1 METNKILS
9 FEEFSTKG
17 TETATAE
24 APTTDTATVDVATT
38 DADAAR
44 DTDREDVRDE
54 ETTDTEETTDAE
66 ETEET
71 EDETTDE
78 AEEMDGDSK
87 ETMTVA
93 EMYEKACEAMQH
105 EAAAYEADEY
115 EDHTK
120 GTYMKNTATLAA
132 EGHCKAV
139 EEMYEGKCTKEQFEA
154 HCNEMKTAYEKKCNE
169 AMEAYG
175 TDESERPENAP
186 MQGPSDAII
195 VKPEQ

>member
-9 FEEFSTKG
+9 FEEFSTRE

-24 APTTDTATVDVATT
+24 APATDTATADVATT
-38 DADAAR
+38 DADT
-44 DTDREDVRDE
+44 DTEDVRDE
-54 ETTDTEETTDAE
+54 ETTDA
-66 ETEET
+66 EET
-71 EDETTDE
+71 EDEATEE
-78 AEEMDGDSK
+78 AEEMDGDDSN

-105 EAAAYEADEY
+105 EAKAYEADEY

-120 GTYMKNTATLAA
+120 GSYMKNTATLAA

>member
-24 APTTDTATVDVATT
+24 APATATDTATADVATT
-38 DADAAR
+38 DADTTR
-44 DTDREDVRDE
+44 DTDVEDVRDE

-66 ETEET
+66 ETEE
-71 EDETTDE
+71 DETTDE
-78 AEEMDGDSK
+78 AEEMDGDSN
-87 ETMTVA
+87 ETMSVA

-105 EAAAYEADEY
+105 EAKAYEADEY

-139 EEMYEGKCTKEQFEA
+139 EEMYEGKCSKEQFEA